1 MATRLRLYIIWMSL
15 VGQTRF
21 GLFKERVDT
30 GRIRHSYSRPNT
42 EVRGGGR
49 GGKLIIGQFYFW
61 RERGEV
67 SLV

>member
-1 MATRLRLYIIWMSL
+1 MATRLHLYITVSCMPL
-15 VGQTRF
+15 GGQKRF

-30 GRIRHSYSRPNT
+30 GWIRHSYSRPNS
-42 EVRGGGR
+42 EVVGG